1 MESIPDGFFKESWQS
16 AGHPMAAVDTDNNF
30 VRVNHAF
37 ERLLGYSSSELHR
50 RSWMEFTRV
59 EHIGG
64 DMQSVN
70 DVIAGVTDCYRL
82 EKDYRHK
89 RGHYVSIVLSVR
101 RFPKASHLPLICF
114 AVEAPIATATRPE
127 IHDVE
132 RHVVEAVR
140 VLEKKFEDFE
150 RRHGVNVHTGD
161 QVGRNK
167 TTNSD
172 RSIWIMGG
180 CLAMMAI
187 SFAWAMYYMATASN
201 QQPPVPPAIQQSGG
215 QPNG

>member
-1 MESIPDGFFKESWQS
+1 
-16 AGHPMAAVDTDNNF
+16 MAAVDTNNNF

-37 ERLLGYSSSELHR
+37 ERLLGYSSAELHR

-70 DVIAGVTDCYRL
+70 DVIAGVTDFYRL
-82 EKDYRHK
+82 EKDYKHK

-101 RFPKASHLPLICF
+101 RFPKASHLPIICF
-114 AVEAPIATATRPE
+114 SVEAPIATATRPE

-132 RHVVEAVR
+132 RHMVQAVR
-140 VLEKKFEDFE
+140 MLDGKFEEFE
-150 RRHGVNVHTGD
+150 RRNGVSVNA
-161 QVGRNK
+161 VGQQ

-172 RSIWIMGG
+172 RSIWILGG

-187 SFAWAMYYMATASN
+187 SFAWAMYYMASSNN
-201 QQPPVPPAIQQSGG
+201 QQRPVPPSIQQRGDV
-215 QPNG
+215 PNG